1 MIDTNEEIPKR
12 ILDQKGTP
20 FPPRE
25 TLGDR
30 CKTLSRKTRVV
41 IAAIIALI
49 AGFAAILAN
58 LQTIKDYFR
67 TIPSPPI
74 VPPIVV
80 EISNSSEVPI
90 DVVSRGDF
98 FLWLPGPEAYHT
110 IGKYELHSFDSN
122 TPDSGIITVDP
133 SSKIRVLAHV
143 MNQDYYGRVLER
155 ADCDIGFMIRK
166 VKGGLMTT
174 DNMPFTKEAID
185 KYCTTVDIG
194 STKN

>member
-90 DVVSRGDF
+90 DVVSRAATISNRLDHAASSSQQYNHLSLF
-98 FLWLPGPEAYHT
+98 DRASRACKGPEPKETLVSLQACINT
-110 IGKYELHSFDSN
+110 EL
-122 TPDSGIITVDP
+122 
-133 SSKIRVLAHV
+133 A
-143 MNQDYYGRVLER
+143 
-155 ADCDIGFMIRK
+155 
-166 VKGGLMTT
+166 
-174 DNMPFTKEAID
+174 
-185 KYCTTVDIG
+185 
-194 STKN
+194 